1 MLKTKD
7 GYAKLIGTTY
17 QGSSDY
23 LLLSDG
29 TSTPISGL
37 RVNYASS
44 AGNADTLDGE
54 HANDFV
60 RAGNIYSNN
69 TDLNALDTYS
79 FIKSVYSTVVGTSPK
94 GNTGWYNII
103 QAVYKNGVGDGTN
116 YMGQIALGMTTNVN
130 GMFYRTKN
138 NGSWNIW
145 NEVLT
150 TNTGLLKYSRNNVNI
165 SSSNCSPI
173 PPSLLEWT
181 IGYPRLYDPEFVES
195 SNDVMVYNNAN
206 NGVVTIER
214 AQDSNVGNYNNW
226 VLKVVSASGASPYC
240 GGWHVSTQTELGKV
254 YTCLFR
260 ASIPS
265 GVEITFNTNSVG
277 NGGQWSWLT
286 DSVGTGK
293 WTWYAA
299 QVYCGSGGSTTFF
312 FATKSPCTWYLSYVN
327 VIENNKASYAGLR
340 SVYSDYLKQNANLV
354 FGRNELQ
361 YFNQYTGVTSGARDN
376 ANPTKDWYHILRM
389 NHSNS
394 NGYFVDLAIPFNN
407 NRIQFRRIVG
417 GSDVGWYR
425 VITEEPNHDVL
436 LCDSDAG
443 GNVGIG
449 TSSPTQKL
457 DVLGNIRAS
466 GQIVREFSSV
476 SWNEGREGALLRE
489 TSSAGYHTLWS
500 LKTANGSWDFGEYNH
515 GSDWEDVPLLSYV
528 PDKFFNEG
536 PNGTKYQIRFPLA
549 SGTVA
554 LTSNIPNPT
563 NYYWANVKISD
574 SSSTETSPT
583 VKTLTATRVCAGHDP
598 EIDNSISCSNWF
610 RSSGNTGWYN
620 TTYSG
625 GWYMSDT
632 SWIRAHNDVGI
643 YTGGQIYS
651 STSIRMGDIYLQN
664 GNEINTS
671 TSDLYLNYLNAHNVR
686 MCNGGGSVVIGPA
699 IDNVNDNKLYVNGA
713 ATIAGP
719 ATIVGSTTLTST
731 ALFNGLVTNKGGIL
745 PASYDVNNNGTACYV
760 WGDAMSTGVTAI
772 TDALDPRYVTVV
784 YSRDNGYTWTDY
796 SLTNYDKFS
805 LYANNGSYVSIYLGN
820 SSNEGNLAPVQINQL
835 MVTFE
840 IPDSLYSAL
849 CWASVDIGNGVTTV
863 CTVEIIAKD
872 GTIQNTF
879 TKTMYGWNKFN
890 YINFWGT
897 NDTTVDIGRTTS
909 RFVRFKFK
917 HDASN
922 KQLRNAQIRKIRL
935 FSFTKYSIDP
945 SDFRNIMGNTG
956 HLYKYDENLNVTF
969 PNTLKTTALEVSGNA
984 SFYDLYCKTL
994 NYPSSTGTLV
1004 IGDKTQEVGIRS
1016 LSDPTI
1022 NALYLK
1028 NRLSSNVIFS
1038 ANKGFSI
1045 TPYYLSDNPYTDN
1058 PATISGYKYKVTTI
1072 GNGTTTISCII
1083 ASKCFIPPSFGT
1095 IRGYL
1100 IRFLPGND
1108 GQIVILKNLYTEGNG
1123 SELPIYVRPEGCDII
1138 AADRSSIYI
1147 KNGTLSTSFNDDGSR
1162 FFIYVTKYNAWIEF
1176 YCG

>member
-17 QGSSDY
+17 QGSSDQ

-60 RAGNIYSNN
+60 RAGAIV
-69 TDLNALDTYS
+69 TDNSDFNSLDTYS
-79 FIKSVYSTVVGTSPK
+79 FIKSVWSTNVDTSPK
-94 GNTGWYNII
+94 GSTGWYNVI
-103 QAVYKNGVGDGTN
+103 QLVHRNGLADGSD
-116 YMGQIALGMTTNVN
+116 YIGQIALGMTVNIDDMFFRTKRYKDLQNPWNPWRTILHDGNSSISGNTIKINNTTLTVANSNHNHDNVYLKLSGGYMNTEARIGVTGGNLYIGDPDNEGWLYVQDIASQDGANNNYNYWQITTDGLAEFEDMTIREGLNVN
-130 GMFYRTKN
+130 GSMSVTGNISVHDMFINGQVRRDAKN
-138 NGSWNIW
+138 STWQ
-145 NEVLT
+145 
-150 TNTGLLKYSRNNVNI
+150 TGRNN
-165 SSSNCSPI
+165 
-173 PPSLLEWT
+173 
-181 IGYPRLYDPEFVES
+181 
-195 SNDVMVYNNAN
+195 
-206 NGVVTIER
+206 
-214 AQDSNVGNYNNW
+214 
-226 VLKVVSASGASPYC
+226 
-240 GGWHVSTQTELGKV
+240 
-254 YTCLFR
+254 
-260 ASIPS
+260 
-265 GVEITFNTNSVG
+265 
-277 NGGQWSWLT
+277 
-286 DSVGTGK
+286 
-293 WTWYAA
+293 
-299 QVYCGSGGSTTFF
+299 
-312 FATKSPCTWYLSYVN
+312 
-327 VIENNKASYAGLR
+327 
-340 SVYSDYLKQNANLV
+340 
-354 FGRNELQ
+354 
-361 YFNQYTGVTSGARDN
+361 
-376 ANPTKDWYHILRM
+376 
-389 NHSNS
+389 
-394 NGYFVDLAIPFNN
+394 
-407 NRIQFRRIVG
+407 
-417 GSDVGWYR
+417 
-425 VITEEPNHDVL
+425 
-436 LCDSDAG
+436 
-443 GNVGIG
+443 
-449 TSSPTQKL
+449 
-457 DVLGNIRAS
+457 
-466 GQIVREFSSV
+466 
-476 SWNEGREGALLRE
+476 ALLRE
-489 TSSAGYHTLWS
+489 TSANGYHALWS
-500 LKTANGSWDFGEYNH
+500 LKTTSGSWEFGEYSGQGDGWNNI
-515 GSDWEDVPLLSYV
+515 PLLSYV
-528 PDKFFNEG
+528 TDDDFKDG
-536 PNGTKYQIRFPLA
+536 PNRTTYQIKFPLA

-664 GNEINTS
+664 NNEINTS

-820 SSNEGNLAPVQINQL
+820 SSNEGNLAPVQVNQL

-945 SDFRNIMGNTG
+945 SDFRSIMGNTG

-969 PNTLKTTALEVSGNA
+969 PNTIKTTALEVSGNA

-1004 IGDKTQEVGIRS
+1004 IGDKTSEVGIRS

-1058 PATISGYKYKVTTI
+1058 TATISGYKYKVTTI

-1147 KNGTLSTSFNDDGSR
+1147 KNGTLSTSFNDDDSR

>member
-23 LLLSDG
+23 LLLSNG
-29 TSTPISGL
+29 TSTRISDL
-37 RVNYASS
+37 SVNYASS

-60 RAGNIYSNN
+60 RAGVIA
-69 TDLNALDTYS
+69 TDNSDFNSLDTYS
-79 FIKSVYSTVVGTSPK
+79 FIKSVQSTNADTSPK
-94 GNTGWYNII
+94 GSTGWYNVI
-103 QAVYKNGVGDGTN
+103 QAVHRNEATNGPD
-116 YMGQIALGMTTNVN
+116 YIGQIALGMTVNMDDMFFRTKKYKDPQNPFNPWNPWRTILHDGNSSISGNTIKINNTTLTVANSNHNHDNVYLKLSGGTMDDDARISINGDLYIGDESNSGWLYVQDIASQDGTDRWTINTDGTAEFGNMTIRENLNVN
-130 GMFYRTKN
+130 D
-138 NGSWNIW
+138 NIYA
-145 NEVLT
+145 N
-150 TNTGLLKYSRNNVNI
+150 YNI
-165 SSSNCSPI
+165 S
-173 PPSLLEWT
+173 
-181 IGYPRLYDPEFVES
+181 V
-195 SNDVMVYNNAN
+195 
-206 NGVVTIER
+206 
-214 AQDSNVGNYNNW
+214 
-226 VLKVVSASGASPYC
+226 
-240 GGWHVSTQTELGKV
+240 
-254 YTCLFR
+254 
-260 ASIPS
+260 
-265 GVEITFNTNSVG
+265 
-277 NGGQWSWLT
+277 GGQVYRGAKNS
-286 DSVGTGK
+286 
-293 WTWYAA
+293 TW
-299 QVYCGSGGSTTFF
+299 
-312 FATKSPCTWYLSYVN
+312 
-327 VIENNKASYAGLR
+327 NK
-340 SVYSDYLKQNANLV
+340 
-354 FGRNELQ
+354 
-361 YFNQYTGVTSGARDN
+361 
-376 ANPTKDWYHILRM
+376 
-389 NHSNS
+389 
-394 NGYFVDLAIPFNN
+394 
-407 NRIQFRRIVG
+407 
-417 GSDVGWYR
+417 
-425 VITEEPNHDVL
+425 
-436 LCDSDAG
+436 
-443 GNVGIG
+443 
-449 TSSPTQKL
+449 
-457 DVLGNIRAS
+457 
-466 GQIVREFSSV
+466 
-476 SWNEGREGALLRE
+476 GREGALLRE
-489 TSSAGYHTLWS
+489 TSSNGYHALWS
-500 LKTANGSWDFGEYNH
+500 LKTKDGSWDFGEYNYNN
-515 GSDWEDVPLLSYV
+515 DWYNVPLLTYIT
-528 PDKFFNEG
+528 DTDFNKG
-536 PNGTKYQIRFPLA
+536 NNAITYQIKFPLA

-554 LTSNIPNPT
+554 LTSNILNPT

-745 PASYDVNNNGTACYV
+745 PASYDVNKNGTACCV

-784 YSRDNGYTWTDY
+784 YSRDNGHTWTDY

-805 LYANNGSYVSIYLGN
+805 LYANNGGYYNIYSGN
-820 SSNEGNLAPVQINQL
+820 SLNEGNLAPVQVNQL

-879 TKTMYGWNKFN
+879 TKTMYGWNRFN

-897 NDTTVDIGRTTS
+897 NDITVDIGKTTS

-935 FSFTKYSIDP
+935 FSFTKYSINTA
-945 SDFRNIMGNTG
+945 DFRSIMGNTG

-969 PNTLKTTALEVSGNA
+969 PNTIKTTALEVSGNA

-994 NYPSSTGTLV
+994 NHPSSTGTLV

-1038 ANKGFSI
+1038 ANKGFGI

-1058 PATISGYKYKVTTI
+1058 TATISGYKYKVTTI

-1123 SELPIYVRPEGCDII
+1123 SELPIYVRPEACDII

-1147 KNGTLSTSFNDDGSR
+1147 KNGTLSTSFNDDDSR